1 MFAQEETWALGHR
14 SISGGGSATLERPEV
29 SVAVWIKTAEVDTTP
44 GLGWNVPPGG
54 GSDDGFR
61 LAGTDHGRAGT
72 VLVAGRGVVG
82 GRVYGEWPGL
92 APGQLEDD
100 RDLRVTTDFRRVLDE
115 VTTKRLANPATAEI
129 FPGWQPEPHLGLLRA
144 L

>member
-1 MFAQEETWALGHR
+1 M
-14 SISGGGSATLERPEV
+14 
-29 SVAVWIKTAEVDTTP
+29 
-44 GLGWNVPPGG
+44 
-54 GSDDGFR
+54 
-61 LAGTDHGRAGT
+61 
-72 VLVAGRGVVG
+72 AGRGVFG